1 MGLITEN
8 NSQYYAG
15 SQHVLGDGSNP
26 ISEASFTFDTPLSL
40 GSAGSFAN
48 TDAYYALNNFK
59 IYVST
64 DGGTTF
70 VEWLTEYALKTS
82 STPDGSITSIVTFVG
97 TIPSGTSIVVVQLK
111 SLTGGQYGNRDA
123 FGDTVEENYGSYSYL
138 TLNDAVENYM
148 VGFVGD
154 GKIIQ
159 TAKKYDINF
168 HAKRGLQEFSYDLLK
183 SIKSQELSVPDNL
196 SIPIPQDYVNYVK
209 FSWVDSLGVKH
220 IIYPTTLTSNP
231 GAIPLQ
237 DVYGKPVQDAFDNNI
252 ETTSVTEQRWDTNDT
267 KRITGGYDQ
276 NFVDADVNQYDF
288 NRLGVGQRYG
298 SNPLTSQTN
307 GWFTINERTNQI
319 SFSSNLVNK
328 IIIFDYVSDG
338 LAYDAD
344 SRVPKMA
351 EDALYAYISHAIV
364 ASRANQPEYLVQRL
378 KKEKSAKMRN
388 AKIRLSNIKLEE
400 ITQVMRGK
408 SKWIKH

>member
-15 SQHVLGDGSNP
+15 SQHVVGDGVSTIGSAN
-26 ISEASFTFDTPLSL
+26 FTFDTPLSL
-40 GSAGSFAN
+40 GSSGAWLN
-48 TDAYYALNNFK
+48 TDPYYPLNNFK
-59 IYVST
+59 IYVIT
-64 DGGTTF
+64 HGGTTF
-70 VEWLTEYALKTS
+70 VEWLTEYELKTS
-82 STPDGSITSIVTFVG
+82 STSEGNITSVVTFIG
-97 TIPSGTSIVVVQLK
+97 TLPSATSIVVVQLK

-138 TLNDAVENYM
+138 TLNEAVENYM

-183 SIKSQELSVPDNL
+183 SIKSQELTIPNNL

-209 FSWVDSLGVKH
+209 FSWVDGLGVKH

-231 GAIPLQ
+231 DTIPQQ
-237 DVYGKPVQDAFDNNI
+237 DVYGTPIQDAFGNNLQ
-252 ETTSVTEQRWDTNDT
+252 TTSITEQRWDSNDT
-267 KRITGGYDQ
+267 RRITGGYDQ
-276 NFVDADVNQYDF
+276 NFVDADVDQHDF
-288 NRLGVGQRYG
+288 NRIGVGQRYG

-319 SFSSNLVNK
+319 AFSSNLINK
-328 IIIFDYVSDG
+328 VIIFEYVSDG

-364 ASRANQPEYLVQRL
+364 ATRANQPEYLVQRL

>member
-15 SQHVLGDGSNP
+15 SQHVVGNGVST
-26 ISEASFTFDTPLSL
+26 ISSANFTFDTPLSL
-40 GSAGSFAN
+40 GSAGAWLN
-48 TDAYYALNNFK
+48 TDPYYPLNNFK

-70 VEWLTEYALKTS
+70 VEWLTEYELKTS
-82 STPDGSITSIVTFVG
+82 ATSEGNITSVVTFIG
-97 TIPSGTSIVVVQLK
+97 TLPSPTSIVVVQLK

-138 TLNDAVENYM
+138 TLNEAVENYM

-183 SIKSQELSVPDNL
+183 SIKSQELTIPNNL

-209 FSWVDSLGVKH
+209 FSWVDGLGVKH
-220 IIYPTTLTSNP
+220 IIYSTTLTSNP
-231 GAIPLQ
+231 DTIPQQ
-237 DVYGKPVQDAFDNNI
+237 DVYGTPIQDAFGNNLQ
-252 ETTSVTEQRWDTNDT
+252 TTSITEQRWDSNDT
-267 KRITGGYDQ
+267 RRITGGSDQ
-276 NFVDADVNQYDF
+276 NFVDADADQHNF
-288 NRLGVGQRYG
+288 NRIGVGQRYG

-319 SFSSNLVNK
+319 AFSSNLINK
-328 IIIFDYVSDG
+328 VIIFEYVSDG

-364 ASRANQPEYLVQRL
+364 ATRANQPEYLVQRL

>member
-1 MGLITEN
+1 M
-8 NSQYYAG
+8 
-15 SQHVLGDGSNP
+15 
-26 ISEASFTFDTPLSL
+26 
-40 GSAGSFAN
+40 N
-48 TDAYYALNNFK
+48 TDPYYPLNNFK

-70 VEWLTEYALKTS
+70 VEWLTEYELKTS
-82 STPDGSITSIVTFVG
+82 STSEGNITSVVTFIG
-97 TIPSGTSIVVVQLK
+97 TLPSSTSIVVVQLK

-138 TLNDAVENYM
+138 TLNEAVENYM

-183 SIKSQELSVPDNL
+183 SIKSQELTIPNNL

-209 FSWVDSLGVKH
+209 FSWVDGLGVKH

-231 GAIPLQ
+231 DTIPQQ
-237 DVYGKPVQDAFDNNI
+237 DVYGTPMQDAFGNNLQ
-252 ETTSVTEQRWDTNDT
+252 TTSITEQRWDSNDT
-267 KRITGGYDQ
+267 RRITGGSDQ
-276 NFVDADVNQYDF
+276 NFVDADADQHNF
-288 NRLGVGQRYG
+288 NRIGVGQRYG

-319 SFSSNLVNK
+319 AFSSNLINK
-328 IIIFDYVSDG
+328 VIIFEYVSDG

-364 ASRANQPEYLVQRL
+364 ATRANQPEYLVQRL

>member
-138 TLNDAVENYM
+138 TLNEAVENYM

-209 FSWVDSLGVKH
+209 FSWVGVCVDGYGAGVRKH
-220 IIYPTTLTSNP
+220 LRTIGTRVCRVSTRQRAAGLARMRHMIVTNALLAPFLMAPGTRQEQTFTVTSP
-231 GAIPLQ
+231 S
-237 DVYGKPVQDAFDNNI
+237 
-252 ETTSVTEQRWDTNDT
+252 TTSRSE
-267 KRITGGYDQ
+267 
-276 NFVDADVNQYDF
+276 
-288 NRLGVGQRYG
+288 
-298 SNPLTSQTN
+298 
-307 GWFTINERTNQI
+307 
-319 SFSSNLVNK
+319 
-328 IIIFDYVSDG
+328 
-338 LAYDAD
+338 
-344 SRVPKMA
+344 
-351 EDALYAYISHAIV
+351 IV
-364 ASRANQPEYLVQRL
+364 
-378 KKEKSAKMRN
+378 
-388 AKIRLSNIKLEE
+388 
-400 ITQVMRGK
+400 
-408 SKWIKH
+408 